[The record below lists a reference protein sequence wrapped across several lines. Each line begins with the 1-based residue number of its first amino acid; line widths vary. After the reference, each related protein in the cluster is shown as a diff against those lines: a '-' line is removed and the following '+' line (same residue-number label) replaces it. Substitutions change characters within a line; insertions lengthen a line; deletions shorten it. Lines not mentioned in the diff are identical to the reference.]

1 MKKVIVI
8 GSPGAGKSTFAKELA
23 KKTKLPLYH
32 LDQIWWRENWTHITR
47 EEFDKIHTELLARE
61 TWIIDGDYNR
71 TRAARLEA
79 CDTVFYLRYP
89 RTVCFFSAM
98 KRAIQNR
105 GKSRSD
111 MAASCVEAFD
121 REFRRYIWN
130 FDKTR
135 GEDIRRALAE
145 CKADIHIFRSRKE
158 AKRYLDGVQKI

>member
-23 KKTKLPLYH
+23 RKTELPLYH
-32 LDQIWWRENWTHITR
+32 LDQIWWRENWTHISR
-47 EEFDKIHTELLARE
+47 EEFDRIHTELLTHE
-61 TWIIDGDYNR
+61 EWIIDGDYNR
-71 TRAARLEA
+71 TRAARIAA

-98 KRAIQNR
+98 RRALKNR

-111 MAASCVEAFD
+111 IAEGCVEQFD

-135 GEDIRRALAE
+135 GEDIRKELSA
-145 CKADIHIFRSRKE
+145 CNADLHIFRSRKE
-158 AKRYLDGVQKI
+158 AKKFLDGIQKM